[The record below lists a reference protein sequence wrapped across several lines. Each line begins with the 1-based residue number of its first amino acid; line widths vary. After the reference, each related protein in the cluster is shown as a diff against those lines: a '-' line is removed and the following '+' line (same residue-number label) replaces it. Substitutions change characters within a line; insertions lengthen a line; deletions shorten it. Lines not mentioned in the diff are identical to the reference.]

1 MGWRNSDSITM
12 KKVLILCFSLSVL
25 SSCTSQEKG
34 TVKKVDVPTFTKGI
48 AIENSQLIDVRTP
61 KEFEQGHIEGAKLIN
76 FYSESFK
83 EEIQQLDK
91 ATPVYLYCRS
101 GGRSGKASKLLVELG
116 FKEIYDLKGGY
127 IAYGK

>member
-1 MGWRNSDSITM
+1 M
-12 KKVLILCFSLSVL
+12 KKLLILFFSLSLL
-25 SSCTSQEKG
+25 SSCTSQEKMA
-34 TVKKVDVPTFTKGI
+34 VKKVDVSTFTKGI
-48 AIENSQLIDVRTP
+48 ALENSQLVDVRTP
-61 KEFEQGHIEGAKLIN
+61 KEFEQGHIEGAKLID
-76 FYSESFK
+76 FYSENFK
-83 EEIQQLDK
+83 EKIQQLDK